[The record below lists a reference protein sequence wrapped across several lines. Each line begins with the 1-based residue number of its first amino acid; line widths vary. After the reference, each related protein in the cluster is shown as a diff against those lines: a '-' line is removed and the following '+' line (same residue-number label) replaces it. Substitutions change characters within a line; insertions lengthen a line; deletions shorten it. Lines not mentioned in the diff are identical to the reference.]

1 MKIAFVGGGTGG
13 HFYPHIAVA
22 EQIHALVDEE
32 HYVEPN
38 LYYLGP
44 DVFDYAALT
53 EQGIE
58 HIKSPAGRV
67 RRYASIR
74 NIFDSLKTFWGVIR
88 ATSHM
93 FSLFPD
99 VVFSTGG
106 FAAFPSLV
114 AARVLGIPVI
124 IYDADARPGRVSLW
138 SASFA
143 QWIGVA
149 HPEAAQFFPAKLREK
164 IARIGHPI
172 RIEIE
177 HVNSEGGH
185 EFLKLDPKRKTIL
198 VLGGSQGAQAINNA
212 VIDALPQ
219 LLERYNVIHQTGKA
233 NIEEV
238 EGMVRLTI
246 STAHAEMHYRAFG
259 ILNALALKMAAGVAD
274 IIIARAGSG
283 TIFEI
288 ATWGKP
294 SITIPIPQTISHDQT
309 ENAFSYARSGASVV
323 IEQENVRTSILIS
336 QIDAILSN
344 SEALHRMSE
353 AARSF
358 AQPEAARKIA
368 RILITTALEHE
379 KE

>member
-22 EQIHALVDEE
+22 EQLHALVDEQ

-38 LYYLGP
+38 LYYIGP
-44 DVFDYAALT
+44 DVFDYEALV

-58 HIKSPAGRV
+58 YVKSPAGKM
-67 RRYASIR
+67 RRFASLR
-74 NIFDSLKTFWGVIR
+74 NVFDMFLTAWGVVR
-88 ATSHM
+88 ATKKM

-106 FAAFPSLV
+106 FAAFPPLF
-114 AARVLGIPVI
+114 AARILGIPVI

-138 SASFA
+138 AAPFA
-143 QWIGVA
+143 RWIGVA
-149 HPEAAQFFPAKLREK
+149 HPEAAQFFAAKHREK
-164 IARIGHPI
+164 IARVGHPI

-177 HVNSEGGH
+177 HLSPEGGH

-198 VLGGSQGAQAINNA
+198 VLGGSQGAQAVNNA
-212 VIDALPQ
+212 LIDALPE

-233 NIEEV
+233 NINEV

-246 STAHAEMHYRAFG
+246 SNAHAEMHYRAFG

-274 IIIARAGSG
+274 LIVARAGSG

-309 ENAFSYARSGASVV
+309 ENAFSFARSGASVV
-323 IEQENVRTSILIS
+323 IEQENVRTSILVS
-336 QIDAILSN
+336 QIDAIMN
-344 SEALHRMSE
+344 DPEKRARMGE

-358 AQPEAARKIA
+358 AQPDAAKKIA
-368 RILITTALEHE
+368 RILIETALEHE
-379 KE
+379 KV